1 MVDIKISGRKV
12 GVSDSLREH
21 VEEKVSAALKV
32 FDIKPMTC
40 DVVLRVDK
48 NPSNPERKACE
59 ITVFPHPNAPGMQ
72 HVPPS
77 TDGNSVSM
85 MRWPV
90 ISGWFPGSFSITGR
104 ELRTGHRC
112 DIVSLL
118 TTPVVSSRT
127 SSSVSFS
134 VSSSFES
141 VSPPY
146 TFTTV
151 PFRFGGHMMLCSGI
165 SSFSYTTPNISPP
178 EMISPSLK

>member
-1 MVDIKISGRKV
+1 MMPISFPFSSVFSSGNSYSTSAISFPRSPHPTYTMQFV
-12 GVSDSLREH
+12 FAYFDS
-21 VEEKVSAALKV
+21 
-32 FDIKPMTC
+32 
-40 DVVLRVDK
+40 
-48 NPSNPERKACE
+48 ACE

-104 ELRTGHRC
+104 ELRTGHKW

-127 SSSVSFS
+127 SSNVSFR
-134 VSSSFES
+134 VSSSLPS

-165 SSFSYTTPNISPP
+165 SSFSYTTPKISPP
-178 EMISPSLK
+178 EMISPSLKWRGV